1 MKDLSDICG
10 VFLQAFEEDQYVIQV
25 DEYKL
30 VYHVPE
36 NVIYESLENSRNVR
50 QAKRHHQVFPVPSR
64 IVKRCFPL
72 IPFSDANQV
81 ISVP

>member
-1 MKDLSDICG
+1 MFIR
-10 VFLQAFEEDQYVIQV
+10 AFGEDQYLIQV
-25 DEYKL
+25 DEYEL

-36 NVIYESLENSRNVR
+36 NVVYESLENSRIVR

-64 IVKRCFPL
+64 SVKRCFPL
-72 IPFSDANQV
+72 VPFSDVNQV